1 MAIPAR
7 RERPRPD
14 EVEPVQAADAP
25 RRRSRLRAR
34 GVEPPARGVEPP
46 GKVADLW
53 LGIQLRSLRK
63 AKELS
68 LADLAAAADL
78 SIGMVSQIERGLAS
92 PSIRSLRKLG
102 EALGVPI
109 SWFFH
114 ANAGRPPSELRMIV
128 RREDRR
134 QLRLPTVGSTADL
147 VTMEL
152 LTPDLSGEIELL
164 LMTLEPGFH
173 SGPVHQ
179 HRGDEAGLVLVGALE
194 LSVGEDH
201 FVVNQGDSFRFS
213 SSEPHRYANAAERTT
228 QVVWA
233 LSPPL
238 L

>member
-1 MAIPAR
+1 MGNMAVQAR
-7 RERPRPD
+7 RAGRRQD
-14 EVEPVQAADAP
+14 EIDPGRSAPAP
-25 RRRSRLRAR
+25 RRAAA
-34 GVEPPARGVEPP
+34 GGAP
-46 GKVADLW
+46 KTADLW
-53 LGIQLRSLRK
+53 LGTQLRALRK

-68 LADLAAAADL
+68 LADLASAADL

-114 ANAGRPPSELRMIV
+114 ASNDRPAAELSKIV

-134 QLRLPTVGSTADL
+134 QLRLPTVGSTANL

-173 SGPVHQ
+173 SGPAHQ
-179 HRGDEAGLVLVGALE
+179 HRGDEAGLVLLGALE
-194 LSVGEDH
+194 LRVGDDR
-201 FVVNQGDSFRFS
+201 FVIHQGDSFRFS
-213 SSEPHRYANAAERTT
+213 SSQPHRYANASDRTT

>member
-1 MAIPAR
+1 MA
-7 RERPRPD
+7 
-14 EVEPVQAADAP
+14 VQAA
-25 RRRSRLRAR
+25 RAR
-34 GVEPPARGVEPP
+34 KRREDPGPKQERKTRGRAS
-46 GKVADLW
+46 GRGRAATADLW
-53 LGIQLRSLRK
+53 LGVQLRALRK

-68 LADLAAAADL
+68 LAELAAAADL

-102 EALGVPI
+102 DALGVPI

-114 ANAGRPPSELRMIV
+114 ANANRPSAEISRIV

-134 QLRLPTVGSTADL
+134 QLRLPTVGSTVDL

-173 SGPVHQ
+173 SGPAHQ
-179 HRGDEAGLVLVGALE
+179 HRGDEAGLVLTGSLE
-194 LSVGEDH
+194 LWVGEDR
-201 FVVNQGDSFRFS
+201 FIVNQGDSFRFS
-213 SSEPHRYANAAERTT
+213 SSDPHRYANASERTT
-228 QVVWA
+228 QIVWA

>member
-1 MAIPAR
+1 MAVQAR
-7 RERPRPD
+7 RI
-14 EVEPVQAADAP
+14 
-25 RRRSRLRAR
+25 RRRRDDVAGRQKALAPQRA
-34 GVEPPARGVEPP
+34 PAAGRAP
-46 GKVADLW
+46 KIADLW
-53 LGIQLRSLRK
+53 LGTQLRTLRK

-68 LADLAAAADL
+68 LSELASAAEL

-114 ANAGRPPSELRMIV
+114 TSNDRPAAELSKIV

-134 QLRLPTVGSTADL
+134 QLRLPTVGSTANL

-173 SGPVHQ
+173 SGPAHQ
-179 HRGDEAGLVLVGALE
+179 HRGDEAGLVLLGALE
-194 LSVGEDH
+194 LWVGDDR
-201 FVVNQGDSFRFS
+201 FVVDQGDSFRFS
-213 SSEPHRYANAAERTT
+213 SSQPHRYANASDRTT

>member
-1 MAIPAR
+1 MALQATRVRHRAAGKKSASPASAAQRHAVRPAR
-7 RERPRPD
+7 S
-14 EVEPVQAADAP
+14 AAAP
-25 RRRSRLRAR
+25 
-34 GVEPPARGVEPP
+34 GQ
-46 GKVADLW
+46 VADLW
-53 LGIQLRSLRK
+53 LGTQLRSLRK
-63 AKELS
+63 ARQLS
-68 LADLAAAADL
+68 LMELAAAADL

-114 ANAGRPPSELRMIV
+114 ANTGRPAAELSHIV

-147 VTMEL
+147 VVMEL

-173 SGPVHQ
+173 SGPAHQ
-179 HRGDEAGLVLVGALE
+179 HRGEEAGLVLAGALE
-194 LSVGEDH
+194 LTVGNQN
-201 FVVNQGDSFRFS
+201 FVVKQGDSFRFS
-213 SSEPHRYANAAERTT
+213 SSEPHRYANAADRTT

-233 LSPPL
+233 LAPPL